1 MTGKETWRHGDAGTR
16 RKSGRLRVP
25 GSPRP
30 PVPASPHLPVPASPR
45 LPVPASAAI
54 LALALTTLSLV
65 TVGTG
70 SLAQRRRANQDG
82 SHSSHLRDSLSPEAR
97 ETVELAID
105 VVCTERKKDPQGS
118 VPIDDM
124 QARPSLPVQNREAV
138 AGAQRAQR
146 LLPVARDLVI
156 SSLRQLAIEYN
167 FPGTKGYEARFQ
179 RAIARVQAV
188 RRVRPDADSRDNA
201 SVFLRNPHSITFG
214 TIFLAGLPSDEGM
227 ISVLAHELM
236 HIADGDEDS
245 LKSLFRAVGNRASDL
260 TGLRIHDQRA
270 EELSCDLVGAMAARS
285 YVSDLPSYEPLPRR
299 IARSIEHNCVDED
312 EGDADHLSPRN
323 TIRALLSLDQS
334 LSRELVYGRDEKMP
348 ARSIRK

>member
-1 MTGKETWRHGDAGTR
+1 MTEKETRRHGDGGTR

-25 GSPRP
+25 VSPRP
-30 PVPASPHLPVPASPR
+30 RVPASLHLR
-45 LPVPASAAI
+45 LTSSAAI
-54 LALALTTLSLV
+54 VALTLTMLSLV
-65 TVGTG
+65 TVGSG
-70 SLAQRRRANQDG
+70 SLAQRRRANRDG

-97 ETVELAID
+97 ETVERAID
-105 VVCTERKKDPQGS
+105 VVCTERKKDPKGS

-138 AGAQRAQR
+138 VGAQRAQR

-167 FPGTKGYEARFQ
+167 FPRASGYEARFQ

-201 SVFLRNPHSITFG
+201 SVYLRNPHSITFG

-260 TGLRIHDQRA
+260 TGLQIHYQRA
-270 EELSCDLVGAMAARS
+270 EELSCDLAGAMAARS
-285 YVSDLPSYEPLPRR
+285 YVLDQPSYEPLPRR
-299 IARSIEHNCVDED
+299 IARSMEHNCVDED
-312 EGDADHLSPRN
+312 EGDSDHLSPRN
-323 TIRALLSLDQS
+323 TIRALLSQDQS
-334 LSRELVYGRDEKMP
+334 LSRELVYDRDEKMP
-348 ARSIRK
+348 ARSIQK